1 MRRDAVLVDQPEQRS
16 RVAGERMM
24 HAPAF
29 FRNLD
34 ALQPLRESL
43 CNVLLKEARLADA
56 AVEALHRYRP
66 AAKMRQ
72 HEWRDRLVIRGE
84 LALGD
89 SVVREEHLFRV
100 RDHGVSRTTSRA
112 ALSVR

>member
-29 FRNLD
+29 LRNLD
-34 ALQPLRESL
+34 ALQPLREAL
-43 CNVLLKEARLADA
+43 RNVLLKEARLADA
-56 AVEALHRYRP
+56 AVEALHRNRTT
-66 AAKMRQ
+66 AEVRQ
-72 HEWRDRLVIRGE
+72 HECRDRSVIRGE

-89 SVVREEHLFRV
+89 SVVREEHLFR
-100 RDHGVSRTTSRA
+100 
-112 ALSVR
+112 